1 MLPLKLLKKLLYY
14 TPNERETM
22 TKLLFNN
29 VLVTIAV
36 RGTVATI
43 KRYAD
48 GILNTEITK
57 TKTEAEA
64 LEAKLKTAGYVTE

>member
-1 MLPLKLLKKLLYY
+1 
-14 TPNERETM
+14 M
-22 TKLLFNN
+22 TKLSFNN
-29 VLVTIAV
+29 VLVTIA
-36 RGTVATI
+36 RKGNLATV

-57 TKTEAEA
+57 TATEAVV